1 MLKNYIKIAF
11 RNLFRKK
18 LYSFLNITGLAIG
31 FACSFLLLFYIQD
44 ELSFD
49 RFHEKGDRI
58 FRVETDLSTSERTLL
73 AATCANPMGPM
84 LKTDYPE
91 IEEIVRFSSYGQQKI
106 MQYGEKM
113 FYEEKF
119 LWVDANIFDVFTFAF
134 LKGDP
139 REALVR
145 PNTMV
150 ITRDMA
156 VKYFGDEDPIGKSLR
171 FNNDSLYEVT
181 GVLENI
187 PHTSHMR
194 PDFLASIETLNLK
207 PSGNAVRDLL
217 TEINYY
223 TFLLLREGADPAA
236 LEQKFPGFLD
246 KTIGPAMTAMKGSA
260 RLTLRPVAE
269 IYLYS
274 DREND
279 QERTSSVT
287 FVYLFAGIGLFI
299 LLLACLNFM
308 NLSTARS
315 ANRAREVGLRKVVG
329 AHKRQ
334 LIQQFLGESAVI
346 TFIAAAISLVL
357 VFLSMPL
364 FRTLSGKD
372 LQAGFLLAPVFLL
385 GLLAL
390 VLLISLI
397 GGSYPAFFLSAFRP
411 IETLQ
416 GKLKRGSKRS
426 LMRIVLV
433 SFQFTVSIILI
444 IGTLTVGKQLTH
456 IRNKNLGYDKDHV
469 VSILVRNPET
479 QKKLETIKSV
489 FQQNPDVLA
498 AAASATTPLGW
509 SDFRGDHPVGKA
521 ENEMFMMFVQFVDED
536 YVNLYDMKILEGR
549 NFSREFPNDP
559 QNSIIINQTAAR
571 KFGWE
576 EDPLTHELEVGH
588 EAFRKK
594 TRFKVIGVVE
604 DFHFQSLHEEV
615 NPMILYNSCLYGSF
629 NQVSVKMRP
638 ENVQSTMAFLKT
650 KWNEIDSQYPF
661 EFTFVDDQFDELY
674 RAEERM
680 GSLFGYFTALAIAIG
695 CLGLFGLTS
704 FTAEQRTKEIGI
716 RKILGASVSGIIIL
730 LVREFTKW
738 VLLAVFIAWPIGYL
752 VMNSW
757 LQNFAYRI
765 SVGVDT
771 LVLAALMALAV
782 SLLTVSFQS
791 IRAALAEPVKSLR
804 YE

>member
-73 AATCANPMGPM
+73 AATSANPMGPM
-84 LKTDYPE
+84 LQTDYPE

-260 RLTLRPVAE
+260 KLTLRPVAE

-346 TFIAAAISLVL
+346 TFIAAAISLAL

-390 VLLISLI
+390 VLLVSLI

-661 EFTFVDDQFDELY
+661 EFAFVDDQFDELY

-716 RKILGASVSGIIIL
+716 RKILGASVSGIIFL
-730 LVREFTKW
+730 LIREFTKW
-738 VLLAVFIAWPIGYL
+738 VLLAVFIAWPIGYF
-752 VMNSW
+752 VMNTW

-765 SVGVDT
+765 NVGVDT